1 VRLQDGEHQ
10 QGFHPLTGAQFHEEG
25 DDMNQGM
32 TQNNWIIILICGC
45 AMLPRMI
52 WSVNELIKQA
62 REKKARR
69 NSPS

>member
-1 VRLQDGEHQ
+1 
-10 QGFHPLTGAQFHEEG
+10 
-25 DDMNQGM
+25 MNQGM